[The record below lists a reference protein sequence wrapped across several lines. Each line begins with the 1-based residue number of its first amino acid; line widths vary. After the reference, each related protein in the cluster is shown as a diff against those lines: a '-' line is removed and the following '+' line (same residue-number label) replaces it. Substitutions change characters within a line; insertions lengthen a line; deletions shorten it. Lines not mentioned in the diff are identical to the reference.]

1 MAKDTKRKKTSSK
14 RGTPAL
20 RSPYVVFVSH
30 SSSDS
35 WVANQIAKTIARA
48 GGEPWLDDTDLEGG
62 DEILER
68 IRHGIDRCDE
78 AIVLLSPES
87 IKSPW
92 VIFEIGGAYMQHKR
106 VTPILYHVTSDVM
119 PISGLKGID
128 LNKFDQF
135 LLQLAKR
142 IREQSRRRK
151 GTSPT

>member
-1 MAKDTKRKKTSSK
+1 MTKGTKRKKASAK
-14 RGTPAL
+14 RGTPTL

-35 WVANQIAKTIARA
+35 WVANEIARTIARA
-48 GGEPWLDDTDLEGG
+48 GAEPWLDETDLEGG
-62 DEILER
+62 DDILER

-78 AIVLLSPES
+78 AIVLLSPGS

-106 VTPILYHVTSDVM
+106 VTPILYHVTSEGM
-119 PISGLKGID
+119 PISGFKAID

-142 IREQSRRRK
+142 IREQGRRRK

>member
-1 MAKDTKRKKTSSK
+1 MAKDTKRKKTSPE
-14 RGTPAL
+14 RGTPTL

-35 WVANQIAKTIARA
+35 WVANQIAKNLARTGA
-48 GGEPWLDDTDLEGG
+48 EPWLDETDLEGG
-62 DEILER
+62 DDILER
-68 IRHGIDRCDE
+68 IRLGIDKCDE

-106 VTPILYHVTSDVM
+106 VTPILSNVTSEGM

-135 LLQLAKR
+135 LLQLTKR
-142 IREQSRRRK
+142 IREQGRRRK
-151 GTSPT
+151 GTIPT